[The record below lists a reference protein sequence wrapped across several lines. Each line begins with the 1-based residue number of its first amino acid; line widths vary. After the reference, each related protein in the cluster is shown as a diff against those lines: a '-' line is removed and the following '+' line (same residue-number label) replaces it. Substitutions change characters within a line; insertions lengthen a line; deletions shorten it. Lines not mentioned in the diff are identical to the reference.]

1 MKSSKFKVNI
11 TEKLIQWLIISLFI
25 YNNFI
30 AVTIVTIQNMEYM
43 ISQIILYCLQKL
55 CFFYYCKDLK
65 WKQVVLEIFE
75 IGILTIRVRDQ
86 NCRALMVGY
95 FLRVF
100 LILYCQLFL
109 IFFQPTFSTL
119 LLHKQILIIVSQ
131 ILISIIITIAQSMKV
146 RYFTTFLT
154 RWLFQICLF
163 GLFVLL
169 LVGQTQS
176 VVIPYLIIKAIIVF
190 IANLVAFRKQYQ
202 NIKNQLKY
210 CIFALIFYCCID
222 HGPFYDF
229 RRKKTKSEKVVL
241 SEVLLYTLHVF
252 RFNQLLQILDC
263 CSIFLIDYSSY
274 NFSANYGKFTIGKAP
289 ESIPQSTFDYL
300 QVISY
305 IRSSSE
311 ILLSL
316 FVSLFITNQ
325 FLFLISNKYNN
336 HHVYCAKNYKLKEM
350 LLVMKKNNSL
360 RYFYGS
366 IADIDKGQFS
376 HDKEV
381 NQDLQDL
388 LEQSISPNKYYNL
401 SFNKIKIKD
410 HKNAKLIVNKGEEFE
425 IDYVFHDFFMS
436 ALQKMQIIQNKKFIY
451 LEEDNQMTL
460 QQKQQIQDSLNMRII
475 KFGIQDIQIIVGN
488 TIFKQDPKYQIYNLK
503 IVTFYKYIAS
513 SQLINPKYIL
523 YDLFN

>member
-1 MKSSKFKVNI
+1 MIINKINRKSQQVNFFEEKEIGYQTNILEKYSSKFQDYCENILTMKNSKFKVNI
-11 TEKLIQWLIISLFI
+11 TEKIIQWLILSLFI

-65 WKQVVLEIFE
+65 WKQAVLEIFE
-75 IGILTIRVRDQ
+75 VGILTIRVRDQ
-86 NCRALMVGY
+86 NCRPLMVGY

-119 LLHKQILIIVSQ
+119 LLHKQILIIASQ
-131 ILISIIITIAQSMKV
+131 IMISIIITIAQSMKLAG
-146 RYFTTFLT
+146 YFKFAFLASLFYF
-154 RWLFQICLF
+154 WL
-163 GLFVLL
+163 
-169 LVGQTQS
+169 
-176 VVIPYLIIKAIIVF
+176 
-190 IANLVAFRKQYQ
+190 
-202 NIKNQLKY
+202 
-210 CIFALIFYCCID
+210 D

-241 SEVLLYTLHVF
+241 AEALLYTLHVF
-252 RFNQLLQILDC
+252 RFNQLLQILDG
-263 CSIFLIDYSSY
+263 CSIFLIDYSTY
-274 NFSANYGKFTIGKAP
+274 NFQANYGKFTITKAP
-289 ESIPQSTFDYL
+289 ESLPQSTFDYL

-311 ILLSL
+311 ILLSI

-325 FLFLISNKYNN
+325 FLFLISSRYNN
-336 HHVYCAKNYKLKEM
+336 HNVYCAKNYKLKAM
-350 LLVMKKNNSL
+350 LSVMKKNNSL
-360 RYFYGS
+360 TYFYGS
-366 IADIDKGQFS
+366 IADIDKGSFS
-376 HDKEV
+376 RDKDV

-401 SFNKIKIKD
+401 SFSKIKIKD

-425 IDYVFHDFFMS
+425 IDYVFHDFLIK
-436 ALQKMQIIQNKKFIY
+436 ALQRQQIIQNKKFIY
-451 LEEDNQMTL
+451 LEEDNQMTT
-460 QQKQQIQDSLNMRII
+460 QQKQQIQDYLNMRII

-488 TIFKQDPKYQIYNLK
+488 TTFKQDPRYQIYNLT

-513 SQLINPKYIL
+513 SQSINPKCIL